1 MKQKLNHVLIK
12 ARQKKKKKICT
23 VDKGSDEG
31 KKKTNKNAFLQCL
44 GPTLLS
50 QEKAPNQS

>member
-12 ARQKKKKKICT
+12 ARQKKKKRFAQLTKAQMR
-23 VDKGSDEG
+23 G

>member
-31 KKKTNKNAFLQCL
+31 EKKKQIKMLFFNV
-44 GPTLLS
+44 
-50 QEKAPNQS
+50 